1 MEELNYL
8 RNGIKKLVDKC
19 EDIDL
24 LYLIRS
30 FFTF

>member
-8 RNGIKKLVDKC
+8 KNGIKKLVDKC
-19 EDIDL
+19 EDISL

-30 FFTF
+30 LLF